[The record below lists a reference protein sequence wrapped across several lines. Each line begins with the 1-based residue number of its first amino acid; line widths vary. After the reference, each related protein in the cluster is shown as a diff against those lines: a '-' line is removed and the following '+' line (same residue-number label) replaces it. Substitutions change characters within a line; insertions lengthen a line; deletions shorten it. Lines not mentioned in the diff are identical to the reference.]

1 MRCALALFVCDLR
14 ARGATGGDHFA
25 CLTAAVA
32 VARVGV
38 DDDAFT
44 VDLILTRA
52 ADRL

>member
-32 VARVGV
+32 VARVGAHQNGFPV
-38 DDDAFT
+38 NL
-44 VDLILTRA
+44 VLTRA

>member
-14 ARGATGGDHFA
+14 AWGVTGGDLLA
-25 CLTAAVA
+25 RLTAAVA

-44 VDLILTRA
+44 VDLILARA